1 MKGSIL
7 VTGASGFVGKHLVQA
22 LRDCGEQVVTHSGQD
37 GDLAHNEPH
46 ASGIRHVF
54 HLAARTY
61 VPDSWTEP
69 RAFYETNV
77 LGTVNVL
84 EFCRKS
90 SCSMT
95 LLSAYAYGRPKLLP
109 TTEDQPLAALNP
121 YSDTKIVAEHIAQFY
136 QTWFRVPVTIVRP
149 FNLYGPGQAEHFLV
163 PKLIVQALDPDQVEV
178 LVEDDRPRRDYIFVG
193 DLVDLLV
200 GVVDRTDGGTF
211 NAGSGVSLSVREM
224 AERIIKMAG
233 TGKLLVSRGRERQG
247 ELADTVADITRARR
261 ELNWTPKVSLEE
273 GLQLTIESVRAAARG
288 TASGRRGS

>member
-7 VTGASGFVGKHLVQA
+7 VTGASGFVGKHLVKA
-22 LRDCGEQVVTHSGQD
+22 LCDCGEKVITHSGRD
-37 GDLAHNEPH
+37 GDLAHSEPQ

-61 VPDSWTEP
+61 VPDSWSEP

-84 EFCRKS
+84 EFCRKHG
-90 SCSMT
+90 CSMT
-95 LLSAYAYGRPKLLP
+95 LLSAYAYGRPQQLP
-109 TTEDQPLAALNP
+109 TTEDHPLAALNP
-121 YSDTKIVAEHIAQFY
+121 YSDSKIVAEHIAQFY
-136 QTWFRVPVTIVRP
+136 QTSLGVPVTIVRP

-163 PKLIVQALDPDQVEV
+163 PKLIVQALDPDEVEV
-178 LVEDDRPRRDYIFVG
+178 SVEDDRPKRDYIFVG

-200 GVVDRTDGGTF
+200 AIVDRTTGGIF
-211 NAGSGVSLSVREM
+211 NAGSGASLSVREM

-233 TGKLLVSRGRERQG
+233 TGKSLVSRGRERQG

-261 ELNWTPKVSLEE
+261 ELNWSPQVSLEE
-273 GLQLTIESVRAAARG
+273 GLQRTIESVRAAACG
-288 TASGRRGS
+288 TGADRRGL